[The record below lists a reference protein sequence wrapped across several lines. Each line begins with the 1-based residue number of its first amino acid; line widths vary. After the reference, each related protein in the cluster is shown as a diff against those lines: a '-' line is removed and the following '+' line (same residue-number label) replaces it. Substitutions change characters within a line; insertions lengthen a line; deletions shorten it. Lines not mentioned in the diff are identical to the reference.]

1 MKIILIIPD
10 GVVVRNY
17 LYSDFVNE
25 LIQRGFEI
33 YVFHQIPK
41 AAVAEIKSVTQDIKE
56 FNFIPYFTEP
66 TSARIIREV
75 VVYARILINKKK
87 LNNETI
93 EYFWSRNQK
102 GFKRIFLLKLSE
114 FLGFFISKSYKSVL
128 FLEKKYDKLMLNTNV
143 AQKLSKEI
151 DRIQPDMVLNLHQ
164 RSMTSTSII
173 NYCRTK
179 GIKTATVIY
188 SWDNVPKARLISS
201 YDNYYVWSELM
212 KNELDLLYP
221 EINRNQIKVVGTPQF
236 EFYFDKKLHQTRAS
250 FFEKYNLDVNKKT
263 ICFSSN
269 DTSSPYDP
277 NYLEDLCSEIIKL
290 EDNVRPQ
297 ILFRI
302 NPFDKSGRFNSI
314 LEKYKNL
321 IFVVNPDWRT
331 ENEGDG
337 NFINIFPSYNDISL
351 LVNTVLHCDVVVNLG
366 STMAHDFAVMNK
378 PCLYFNYDPEP
389 NSKLPVKDVYQFQH
403 FRSMNKLEAV
413 GWINSKSE
421 IVDKILIAIQE
432 PNQIGKDRT
441 KWMET
446 IVKHP
451 LNENSKNL
459 AIDLKNV
466 CTSV

>member
-17 LYSDFVNE
+17 LYSNFMDE
-25 LIQRGFEI
+25 LTQRGFEI
-33 YVFHQIPK
+33 YVFHQITN
-41 AAVAEIKSVTQDIKE
+41 AAIVEIKLVTQNIKE

-75 VVYARILINKKK
+75 VVYARLLINKRK
-87 LNNETI
+87 LKNESVL
-93 EYFWSRNQK
+93 YFWNINQK
-102 GFKRIFLLKLSE
+102 GFKRKFLINLSE
-114 FLGFFISKSYKSVL
+114 FFGFFVSKSYKL
-128 FLEKKYDKLMLNTNV
+128 LLLLEKKYDNLMLKTNV
-143 AQKLSKEI
+143 AQELSKKV
-151 DRIQPDMVLNLHQ
+151 DQIQPDIVLNLHQ
-164 RSMTSTSII
+164 RSMTSAPII
-173 NYCRTK
+173 NYSRSK

-188 SWDNVPKARLISS
+188 SWDNVPKARLIST

-236 EFYFDKKLHQTRAS
+236 EFYFDKKLYQTKTE
-250 FFEKYNLDVNKKT
+250 FFEKYNLVASKKT

-269 DTSSPYDP
+269 DTSSPYEP
-277 NYLEDLCSEIIKL
+277 NYLEDLCQEISKVDVAL
-290 EDNVRPQ
+290 RPQ

-321 IFVVNPDWRT
+321 VFVVNPDWRT
-331 ENEGDG
+331 EIEGDD

-351 LVNTVLHCDVVVNLG
+351 LVNTVLHSDVVVNLG
-366 STMAHDFAVMNK
+366 STMAHDFAVLNK
-378 PCLYFNYDPEP
+378 PCLYFNYDPEL

-403 FRSMNKLEAV
+403 FRSMNNLEAV
-413 GWINSKSE
+413 GWINAKLE
-421 IVDKILIAIQE
+421 IVDKILKAIEE
-432 PNQIGKDRT
+432 PNQTGKDRT
-441 KWMET
+441 KWMQL

-459 AIDLKNV
+459 ANELERT